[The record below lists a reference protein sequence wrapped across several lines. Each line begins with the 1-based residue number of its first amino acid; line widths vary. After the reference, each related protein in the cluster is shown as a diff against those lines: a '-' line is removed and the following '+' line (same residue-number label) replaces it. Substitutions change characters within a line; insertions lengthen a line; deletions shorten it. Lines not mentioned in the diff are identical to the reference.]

1 MGSYSVAEDGV
12 YYSTDSFG
20 QSERNA
26 KCVLK
31 EQYAYKAEASHQK
44 SRFHRQLS
52 AFIEYCNKQIPAKS
66 EKRYC
71 EENGNADG

>member
-20 QSERNA
+20 QPERNA

-31 EQYAYKAEASHQK
+31 EQYAYKAEAGH
-44 SRFHRQLS
+44 
-52 AFIEYCNKQIPAKS
+52 
-66 EKRYC
+66 
-71 EENGNADG
+71 